1 VVQCTVVV
9 AAAAAIAVVAA
20 VVVAAAGVP
29 ILSVA
34 LATVVLKF
42 QISNFVSLY
51 GKPIKKSTYV
61 SLR

>member
-1 VVQCTVVV
+1 VLAHQQHCECVVQCTVVV

-34 LATVVLKF
+34 LATVA
-42 QISNFVSLY
+42 
-51 GKPIKKSTYV
+51 
-61 SLR
+61 LRRFRN